1 MKILRII
8 ARLNIGG
15 PARNAVLLSEGLKD
29 KGFDTV
35 LVCGEVTDNEGDM
48 MYLAQEKDIS
58 PVVIR
63 ELGRE
68 ISWKDDLA
76 AFWKI
81 YKIICREKPDI
92 VHTHTAKAGTL
103 GRLAALFYNLTHF
116 KRHSAKRK
124 AHSVILVHT
133 FHGHVFKGYF
143 GRLKTLFFVW
153 IERFLALFT
162 DKIVTVSGTLKK
174 ELVEKYRIAPEEK
187 VVVIELGFKLDDLF
201 KLPLREGS
209 GIVNIGIVGR
219 LASIKNHKML
229 FRVAERIAHSAKQK
243 VKFFVIGG
251 GELRRELEDYVKAL
265 DIEDIVEFRGWIKD
279 LCEIYRSLDIVVL
292 TSLNEG
298 TPVSIIEAM
307 AASRPIV
314 ATNVGGVSDVVE
326 EQKSGY
332 LSTINDEAFAER
344 TLDLIKDRKRRQAFG
359 EYGRE
364 IVRGRFS
371 KCRLIKDTED
381 LYTNLL
387 R

>member
-1 MKILRII
+1 
-8 ARLNIGG
+8 
-15 PARNAVLLSEGLKD
+15 
-29 KGFDTV
+29 
-35 LVCGEVTDNEGDM
+35 
-48 MYLAQEKDIS
+48 
-58 PVVIR
+58 
-63 ELGRE
+63 
-68 ISWKDDLA
+68 
-76 AFWKI
+76 
-81 YKIICREKPDI
+81 
-92 VHTHTAKAGTL
+92 
-103 GRLAALFYNLTHF
+103 
-116 KRHSAKRK
+116 
-124 AHSVILVHT
+124 
-133 FHGHVFKGYF
+133 
-143 GRLKTLFFVW
+143 
-153 IERFLALFT
+153 
-162 DKIVTVSGTLKK
+162 
-174 ELVEKYRIAPEEK
+174 
-187 VVVIELGFKLDDLF
+187 
-201 KLPLREGS
+201 
-209 GIVNIGIVGR
+209 
-219 LASIKNHKML
+219 ML
-229 FRVAERIAHSAKQK
+229 FRSIAHSAKQK